1 MAMETANKRAKA
13 SGKDLLTDTTIKS
26 AKPKDKDYLIADGG
40 GLYLNI
46 KAIGSKVWTI
56 RYTINGKAKKTT
68 FGNYPTV
75 SLALARSKRNELMEL
90 ISQSIDPVENKKVQK
105 EAAKVQEE
113 NKKVQTAGQIHLVAY
128 RWLETIKGR
137 YDESTHKKR
146 VRAFERDILPHFS
159 EYDENRNIVRSK
171 HIGEITHA
179 ELLEAIRKKEQTAV
193 ETAHRLLTDCNRLWL
208 FAISENHADFNII
221 SNISKKDSLQQHTKQ
236 HYPKITDESI
246 LRELLLA
253 IDNYHGQAITRH
265 YRDWETDRRAHV

>member
-221 SNISKKDSLQQHTKQ
+221 SNISKKDSLQKQ
-236 HYPKITDESI
+236 ESF
-246 LRELLLA
+246 
-253 IDNYHGQAITRH
+253 D
-265 YRDWETDRRAHV
+265 